1 MLYYK
6 RIDINKGIDLAKSN
20 KSKEC
25 MIWHYWFFSHVF
37 KFQDSVCSG
46 CLDLSR
52 LSVNVVILL
61 WSMLKTLIIAVLFI
75 ALANLK

>member
-25 MIWHYWFFSHVF
+25 MIWHYWFFGHVF